1 MGVGF
6 GVQLIAGRRLGFLD
20 CQYIT
25 DVVLLGGY
33 RIAVGIGLEGF
44 HHLTIQGDGILST
57 CQRVQGITLDLLD
70 TSCGC
75 VDGLLQGHRLGVLC
89 VGQGD
94 FGGLGTYRDF
104 LNFHLAGGIY
114 IDFVAL
120 WSTGFEHKVHAAVEP
135 SPLCLTRGIG
145 LADAGTDIASV
156 RSIQAGVVRTGD
168 GNGAGGITVQGE
180 FRTCQIHSTCGIG
193 LGQADRAGTF
203 AIGSPVAAEVVEGVR
218 TILCGG
224 IHFSLDTVDKAGT
237 EQLIGATLFPDGGAM
252 VGAVLATKGQLADHG
267 VGGLLHPRA
276 GFKAL
281 IAVGTGGV
289 GGFQP
294 VLVGASRGFQ
304 VTNGIDAVGTA
315 QVFSSNIRPNDGRN
329 QGITVLRNTQFA
341 KVGIQIVLDRLI
353 AGTQI
358 FQGSGIQR
366 GIRCHGFALG
376 NVQFVPGTVLAAKD
390 NLSQIIFDS
399 FAATFLVADN
409 QRIGRRLSTG
419 IIIVKPEAGETP
431 PSKGATI
438 ACQVLIGEM
447 VHIGIGIPPGLDDEG
462 MGGDGKGVKDGGHGF
477 AIVLAGAVPGD
488 RLAGLDG
495 IDDTSMGVIAVVTFI
510 VAVVDHLHGDTDSD
524 HVAGAIASG
533 ITAAVTAITDF
544 GAGAAAV
551 ITCRTGGEHHG
562 AFGGFFLRRD
572 RFLSRFRFRC
582 GCFCGRFFCFV
593 GLGFRCFSGNGIRDF
608 GRRLSFLILRCEC
621 RYYTKRQTGKSQRE
635 NQQKR
640 QRFLHYIQSI
650 SSF

>member
-44 HHLTIQGDGILST
+44 HHGTVQGDGILGT

-75 VDGLLQGHRLGVLC
+75 IDGLLQGHRLGVLC

-135 SPLCLTRGIG
+135 SPLCLTRRIG

-156 RSIQAGVVRTGD
+156 GSIQAGVVRTGN
-168 GNGAGGITVQGE
+168 GNGAGGVTVQGE

-203 AIGSPVAAEVVEGVR
+203 AIGSPVATEVVEGVR
-218 TILCGG
+218 TILSGG
-224 IHFSLDTVDKAGT
+224 IHFGLDAVDKT
-237 EQLIGATLFPDGGAM
+237 SSKQLIGTTLFPDGGAM
-252 VGAVLATKGQLADHG
+252 VGAVSTTQHQLADHG
-267 VGGLLHPRA
+267 IRGLFHPGA

-281 IAVGTGGV
+281 VAVGTGSV

-294 VLVGASRGFQ
+294 ILVGAGGGFHITDG
-304 VTNGIDAVGTA
+304 VDAVSAA
-315 QVFSSNIRPNDGRN
+315 QVFSGNIRPNDGGN
-329 QGITVLRNTQFA
+329 QGIAVLRNTQLA

-353 AGTQI
+353 AGTQV
-358 FQGSGIQR
+358 FQGCGIQR
-366 GIRCHGFALG
+366 GIRCYGFALG
-376 NVQFVPGTVLAAKD
+376 NVQLVPGTVFAAKD
-390 NLSQIIFDS
+390 NLCQIVLNGLT
-399 FAATFLVADN
+399 ATFFVADDPG
-409 QRIGRRLSTG
+409 IGICLSTG
-419 IIIVKPEAGETP
+419 IVIVEPEAGETAP
-431 PSKGATI
+431 CEGAAI
-438 ACQVLIGEM
+438 ACQVLIGKM
-447 VHIGIGIPPGLDDEG
+447 VHVGIGIPPGLDDEG
-462 MGGDGKGVKDGGHGF
+462 VGCDGESVKDGGHGF
-477 AIVLAGAVPGD
+477 AIVLASAVPGD

-495 IDDTSMGVIAVVTFI
+495 IDDTSVGVVAVVALV
-510 VAVVDHLHGDTDSD
+510 VAVVDYLHGDTDSN
-524 HVAGAIASG
+524 HVTGAVASG

-562 AFGGFFLRRD
+562 ASGGFFFRRSRFLD
-572 RFLSRFRFRC
+572 RFCFRC
-582 GCFCGRFFCFV
+582 GCFCGRFFCFI
-593 GLGFRCFSGNGIRDF
+593 GLGFRCFRGNGIGNF

-621 RYYTKRQTGKSQRE
+621 RYRTKRQTGKSQHDD
-635 NQQKR
+635 QQKR